1 MIFFVEGIIS
11 MGVGAICW
19 FFMSD
24 RPSACKW
31 LTPEE
36 RELAEFRLVAEQPG
50 QHEAIDALHSK
61 AVWAGI
67 FNTNTIGEPSGRDS
81 FGAFGVLTF
90 AILSHRVR
98 FPPEQHYGSGRRLL
112 PGACELSP

>member
-1 MIFFVEGIIS
+1 MFIRLANLQHGLRLIMRTPCSMIFFIEGIIS
-11 MGVGAICW
+11 MGVGAFCW

-50 QHEAIDALHSK
+50 QSEAIDALHSK
-61 AVWAGI
+61 AVRAGI
-67 FNTNTIGEPSGRDS
+67 FNTNTIGEPSRRFFS
-81 FGAFGVLTF
+81 
-90 AILSHRVR
+90 VR
-98 FPPEQHYGSGRRLL
+98 FDH
-112 PGACELSP
+112 

>member
-1 MIFFVEGIIS
+1 MIFFIEGIIS
-11 MGVGAICW
+11 MGVGAFCW

-67 FNTNTIGEPSGRDS
+67 FNTNTIGELSGRLFSVWVSITDFLPQPQS
-81 FGAFGVLTF
+81 SRAF
-90 AILSHRVR
+90 S
-98 FPPEQHYGSGRRLL
+98 S
-112 PGACELSP
+112 

>member
-1 MIFFVEGIIS
+1 MLIRLATSLHNLRLILTTLCSMIFFIEGIIS

-50 QHEAIDALHSK
+50 QSEAIDALHSK

-67 FNTNTIGEPSGRDS
+67 CNTNTIGERSGGVSFRSVSDS
-81 FGAFGVLTF
+81 
-90 AILSHRVR
+90 
-98 FPPEQHYGSGRRLL
+98 
-112 PGACELSP
+112 